1 MIRILFAAVCK
12 PQLQLSTRHTKGI
25 STLVLLI
32 LAESLSLS
40 NAVNLWSI
48 YDSYHYRHEGAE
60 AFSTRN
66 QKPNQ
71 FARTYRKAE
80 ECLEARPSSAS
91 PISGCPLPPSLPP
104 TRLFPGTRLAIGVTN
119 PYVARPP
126 SGECR
131 VECAKCSSPPDMVQN
146 GSNIPRGG
154 HSVTAPAPRDLLDAA
169 ANAAG
174 AATGF
179 AELTPY
185 GIPLTG
191 WKVIFQIILT
201 AINVFCWL
209 VPLRSKKMSENKF
222 ALSLANA
229 FSGGVFL
236 SLAFGH
242 LIPECIHGFEGFNEV
257 TPYMLVLAGYLLIFF
272 FEKVAFDA
280 HDILHEME
288 HSYQTTNG
296 AANKGEHADGDK
308 AVATHSSGRSAQILL
323 GALAI
328 HSILEMM
335 ALGLADS
342 FGDCALLTLSIAL
355 HQVSVLV
362 PCCESCSSLPVSY
375 INNLLC

>member
-1 MIRILFAAVCK
+1 
-12 PQLQLSTRHTKGI
+12 
-25 STLVLLI
+25 
-32 LAESLSLS
+32 
-40 NAVNLWSI
+40 
-48 YDSYHYRHEGAE
+48 
-60 AFSTRN
+60 
-66 QKPNQ
+66 
-71 FARTYRKAE
+71 
-80 ECLEARPSSAS
+80 
-91 PISGCPLPPSLPP
+91 
-104 TRLFPGTRLAIGVTN
+104 
-119 PYVARPP
+119 
-126 SGECR
+126 
-131 VECAKCSSPPDMVQN
+131 VECAKCTNPPDVAQN
-146 GSNIPRGG
+146 CNNIPRGG
-154 HSVTAPAPRDLLDAA
+154 HSVVAPAPRDLLADAA
-169 ANAAG
+169 ANTAA
-174 AATGF
+174 AF
-179 AELTPY
+179 VELTPY

-257 TPYMLVLAGYLLIFF
+257 TPYMLVLGGYLLIFF

-288 HSYQTTNG
+288 HSYEKANG
-296 AANKGEHADGDK
+296 ASNKNDHSVDGEK
-308 AVATHSSGRSAQILL
+308 AVGPHSSGRSAQILL

-355 HQVSVLV
+355 HQVNYFDKLQIVATWL
-362 PCCESCSSLPVSY
+362 SLTLNYFVASPRSPSHY
-375 INNLLC
+375 